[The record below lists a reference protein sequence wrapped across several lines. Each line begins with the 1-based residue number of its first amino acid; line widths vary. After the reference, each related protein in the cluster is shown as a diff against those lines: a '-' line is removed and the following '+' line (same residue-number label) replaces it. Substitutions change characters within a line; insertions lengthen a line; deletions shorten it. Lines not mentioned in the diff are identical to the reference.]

1 VRGDNDPDVPGFRLE
16 RGDHACALIIGRHQ
30 RDEVMRPFVGEGL
43 RDGDKCIC
51 VVDSAHPATTMEGS
65 GVDVEACVADRRLD
79 LWRSADVYCSGRR
92 LCTQEMLDRW
102 SGVFDEALGDAGSFG
117 CVRVAA
123 EVSPTAVRDGADLGE
138 LFRYELAYDR
148 AFSGYPL
155 LTMCV
160 YDLGRFGGG
169 VLMTLLRTHPKLLL
183 GGIVIENPR
192 YVRSP

>member
-1 VRGDNDPDVPGFRLE
+1 VRGYNDPDAPGFRLE
-16 RGDHACALIIGRHQ
+16 RGDHACALIVGRQQ
-30 RDEVMRPFVGEGL
+30 RDEVMRPFVSEGL

-51 VVDSAHPATTMEGS
+51 VVDSAHPATTLEGS
-65 GVDVEACVADRRLD
+65 GVDVEACVAGRRLD

-102 SGVFDEALGDAGSFG
+102 SGVFDE
-117 CVRVAA
+117 
-123 EVSPTAVRDGADLGE
+123 VSPTAVRDGADLGE

-148 AFSGYPL
+148 AFSDYPL

-183 GGIVIENPR
+183 GGVVIENPR
-192 YVRSP
+192 YARSP